1 MDVPYP
7 GKTMNR
13 VAIAACA
20 IAFAGGASVCQAQAI
35 TTPQSTKWG
44 PAPAV
49 LPAGARAA
57 ILDGDPMKSGP
68 FTLRLMF
75 PPGYRIPPHSHPA
88 DEHVTVISGNLNVG
102 MGDTFDRKRATSLHQ
117 GAFGVIPA
125 GMHHYAWASGRT
137 VIQLHGNGPW
147 SLNYVNPADA
157 PKPR

>member
-1 MDVPYP
+1 
-7 GKTMNR
+7 MNR
-13 VAIAACA
+13 IALVGF
-20 IAFAGGASVCQAQAI
+20 AFAVGGVTSLCQAQSI

-49 LPAGARAA
+49 LPAGARVAV
-57 ILDGDPMKSGP
+57 LDGDPTKSGP
-68 FTLRLMF
+68 FTMRLMF
-75 PPGYRIPPHSHPA
+75 PAGYRIAPHSHPV
-88 DEHVTVISGNLNVG
+88 DEHVTVISGGLNVG
-102 MGDTFDRKRATSLHQ
+102 MGDKFDRKKATSLHP

-137 VIQLHGNGPW
+137 VIQIHGSGPW

>member
-1 MDVPYP
+1 
-7 GKTMNR
+7 MNR
-13 VAIAACA
+13 IALVAYAVAIA
-20 IAFAGGASVCQAQAI
+20 GVASLCQAQSI

-49 LPAGARAA
+49 LPAGARVA
-57 ILDGDPMKSGP
+57 ILDGDPTKSAP
-68 FTLRLMF
+68 FTMRLMF
-75 PPGYRIPPHSHPA
+75 PAGYRIAPHSHPV
-88 DEHVTVISGNLNVG
+88 DEHVTVISGGLNVG
-102 MGDTFDRKRATSLHQ
+102 MGDKFDRKKATTLHP

-137 VIQLHGNGPW
+137 VIQIHGSGPW